1 MPAASG
7 FQVAI
12 LIFAFQFFAMLVAR
26 LAAAPMDWT
35 GESFEFLGQVVTFG
49 LAITALLAITPLRR
63 YCHDELGRG
72 LPPGTGIELAIIAP
86 AKAAIPFA
94 VAGAI
99 VLWAFAAGE
108 SGTLTSRLPF
118 ADPQDAWEWTL
129 SPMGLAR
136 MVVLSW
142 FVGPVIEEL
151 VFRGI
156 LYRTWERQWGWV
168 PSLFL
173 TSACFGLF
181 HPYHFVSSFLGSV
194 VYICVLRRTGTLRAC
209 ILVHMAYNILVSWP
223 LLGQVLLTIDGREAS
238 RMSAW
243 GLELASLV
251 FVAIALPA
259 YLAMSRRDARDAVI
273 R

>member
-1 MPAASG
+1 MPSASG

-26 LAAAPMDWT
+26 LASSPLDWP
-35 GESFEFLGQVVTFG
+35 GESFELLGQLVTFA
-49 LAITALLAITPLRR
+49 LAITALFAITPLRR
-63 YCHDELGRG
+63 FCRDELRRE
-72 LPPGTGIELAIIAP
+72 LSPGTGIEIAIVAP

-99 VLWAFAAGE
+99 VLWAFASGE
-108 SGTLTSRLPF
+108 SGTLPSKLPS
-118 ADPQDAWEWTL
+118 ADPAKAWEWTL

-136 MVVLSW
+136 MVILSW

-156 LYRTWERQWGWV
+156 LYRAWERQWGWV
-168 PSLFL
+168 PSMFL

-181 HPYHFVSSFLGSV
+181 HPHNLVASFLGSV
-194 VYICVLRRTGTLRAC
+194 VYICILRRTGTLRAC

-251 FVAIALPA
+251 FVAVALPA